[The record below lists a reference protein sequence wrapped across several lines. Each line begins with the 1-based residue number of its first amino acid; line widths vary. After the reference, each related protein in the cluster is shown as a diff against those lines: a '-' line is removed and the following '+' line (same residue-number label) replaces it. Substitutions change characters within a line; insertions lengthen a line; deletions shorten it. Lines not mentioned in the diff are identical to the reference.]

1 MSLYTMSLSRCLNL
15 VKIRTI
21 NEQSDDRKL
30 DIVKSLAYS
39 VNLINKLT
47 I

>member
-1 MSLYTMSLSRCLNL
+1 MRSRYLKL

-30 DIVKSLAYS
+30 GIVKSLAVYS

>member
-1 MSLYTMSLSRCLNL
+1 MRLRCLKL

-30 DIVKSLAYS
+30 GTVKSLAVYLA
-39 VNLINKLT
+39 NLTDKLT